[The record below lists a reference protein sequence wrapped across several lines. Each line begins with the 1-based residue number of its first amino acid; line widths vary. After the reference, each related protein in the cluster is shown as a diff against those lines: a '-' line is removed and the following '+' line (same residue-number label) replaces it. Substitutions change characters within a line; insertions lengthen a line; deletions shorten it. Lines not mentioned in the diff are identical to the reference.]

1 MGVTLE
7 EIYTGKKVRL
17 IVKRDRICNRC
28 EGKGGKAGT
37 VRSCLTCKGHGTI
50 CKNSESYDTCEGET
64 SEDETCNICEGFG
77 EVIDGQYLCEDC

>member
-1 MGVTLE
+1 MLGNMGRNE
-7 EIYTGKKVRL
+7 ER
-17 IVKRDRICNRC
+17 IVKRNVEDVFNISILNIFSINC
-28 EGKGGKAGT
+28 
-37 VRSCLTCKGHGTI
+37 I